1 MLLGVYA
8 VFRTVARQ
16 FEAVVTTLV
25 AAFTLFAYKA
35 PYFHAEL
42 LFYGV
47 NLGLFAL
54 LVELVRHPRAG
65 VAVAA
70 GAVGALA
77 YLTRGSVLP
86 AVALAT
92 AFLGLQALGGL
103 RRVEGERQVRRP
115 LVAAVLLVVTFLAL
129 LSPYLVDSK
138 RIFGRYFYNANT
150 AFYFWYDSWD
160 EVVQGTRRT
169 ATESAG
175 RICLLTKSLGLLSIS
190 ASTRHA
196 KASGG
201 SRGA

>member
-1 MLLGVYA
+1 MHVYMCMQSLLYRPGMDEETFFEQGKRLSVAVLSLIVLLGVYA
-8 VFRTVARQ
+8 VFRTVAPQ

-35 PYFHAEL
+35 PYFQPEL

-77 YLTRGSVLP
+77 HLTKGSVLP

-92 AFLGLQALGGL
+92 AFLGLQALGSL
-103 RRVEGERQVRRP
+103 SRVEDERQVRRP
-115 LVAAVLLVVTFLAL
+115 LVAA
-129 LSPYLVDSK
+129 
-138 RIFGRYFYNANT
+138 G
-150 AFYFWYDSWD
+150 
-160 EVVQGTRRT
+160 
-169 ATESAG
+169 
-175 RICLLTKSLGLLSIS
+175 SLGRDIPWP
-190 ASTRHA
+190 AVPVPGR
-196 KASGG
+196 
-201 SRGA
+201 